1 MKENEQNNNIFEEE
15 TCITDIGLSNLKS
28 AAFFKTLKQFLKSL
42 YYRLRLVNEFSAD
55 LSHFIFQSFAITFT
69 WQTVINN
76 SSRYFFGTSQSD
88 SNLF

>member
-42 YYRLRLVNEFSAD
+42 HVQGDA
-55 LSHFIFQSFAITFT
+55 AIH
-69 WQTVINN
+69 V
-76 SSRYFFGTSQSD
+76 
-88 SNLF
+88 LLA